1 MHYNKAFKQGKNP
14 HSMKTLLAFDSDGV
28 LRDESVS
35 YQRCIIETV
44 AFFDEGTPATIKELE
59 VSMKQSND
67 DWERTHKILQQR
79 GIKIGFLKV
88 KKKFQDLYLGK
99 NRDFSGYIN
108 DEPWLADNKLLAQ
121 LAEKYP
127 LVIISGAPRKEIRYT
142 VKRNGALH
150 YFSMILGKYNCK
162 GKKDGLEKVMAQ
174 FKPQNV
180 FFCDDRPLPIKQ
192 AKAVD
197 GVHAYGILPPQK
209 MSRWSA
215 VLQKAGAEQVFS
227 NVNDYCRFVLD
238 MNTLGNHR

>member
-44 AFFDEGTPATIKELE
+44 AFFDKGMPASIKELE

-79 GIKIGFLKV
+79 GIKIDFLTV
-88 KKKFQDLYLGK
+88 KEKFQDLYLGK

-121 LAEKYP
+121 LAEKYL
-127 LVIISGAPRKEIRYT
+127 LVIISGAPREEVEYT
-142 VKRNGALH
+142 LKRNGALH
-150 YFSMILGKYNCK
+150 HFSLILGMSDCE

-180 FFCDDRPLPIKQ
+180 FFCDDRPLPIRQ
-192 AKAVD
+192 AKAVNH
-197 GVHAYGILPPQK
+197 VRLYGILPPQNINE
-209 MSRWSA
+209 WAA
-215 VLQKAGAEQVFS
+215 VLQEAGAEQIFR

-238 MNTLGNHR
+238 CKRNHR

>member
-1 MHYNKAFKQGKNP
+1 
-14 HSMKTLLAFDSDGV
+14 MKTLLAFDSDGV

-44 AFFDEGTPATIKELE
+44 AFFDKGMPATIKELE
-59 VSMKQSND
+59 ASMKQSNN

-79 GIKIGFLKV
+79 GIIIDFPRV
-88 KKKFQDLYLGK
+88 KEKFQDLYLGK

-127 LVIISGAPRKEIRYT
+127 LVIISGAPREEIEYT
-142 VKRNGALH
+142 LRRNDASH
-150 YFSMILGKYNCK
+150 YFSLILGMFDCK

-174 FKPQNV
+174 FKPQEV

-192 AKAVD
+192 AKAV
-197 GVHAYGILPPQK
+197 GCVHPYGILPPQNMNK
-209 MSRWSA
+209 WSA
-215 VLQKAGAEQVFS
+215 VLQEAGAEQVFC
-227 NVNDYCRFVLD
+227 NINDYCRFILD
-238 MNTLGNHR
+238 CKRNHR